1 MSWTPM
7 EEMTVPMQDESN
19 QDIHVRQIGKNDH

>member
-7 EEMTVPMQDESN
+7 EEMTVPMQDKSK